1 MSARLTRRQGQYLAY
16 IDADTRRYGR
26 SPSEAEMAAHFMV
39 SAPAVHQMVDT
50 LARRGLIAR
59 TPGQA
64 RSLRV
69 VLPPEALPPLATGRP
84 GPGEPSPFAATYP
97 HLARWIMGEGW
108 VELGRTDDG
117 PSLARALDE
126 GGLVWDGQERYG
138 SVDEMLRDL
147 DAGIAQWLTENASL
161 TASGHRP
168 HAATERQRYSSSR
181 AQRALLSSNWA
192 TIAQRNRSAGWSGH
206 HTAPP
211 FPA

>member
-1 MSARLTRRQGQYLAY
+1 MRAPVTRRQGQYLAY
-16 IDADTRRYGR
+16 IDAYTRRYGR

-50 LARRGLIAR
+50 LARRGFIAR

-69 VLPPEALPPLATGRP
+69 ALAPEALPPLDSGRQ
-84 GPGEPSPFAATYP
+84 GPVEAAPFAAAYP

-117 PSLARALDE
+117 QSLAWALDA

-147 DAGIAQWLTENASL
+147 DAGIAQWLAENA
-161 TASGHRP
+161 
-168 HAATERQRYSSSR
+168 
-181 AQRALLSSNWA
+181 
-192 TIAQRNRSAGWSGH
+192 
-206 HTAPP
+206 
-211 FPA
+211 